1 MAKKDF
7 QSITNPALAFITPE
21 APAPELQ
28 PIKEK
33 PRAKASSTIA
43 TLKHNPAKVELNRY
57 GQESKTKRLNLV
69 VKPSIYKDLENI
81 VKKQKAGG
89 NPYASINGLIND
101 LIEEYLNANK

>member
-21 APAPELQ
+21 APAPEQQ

-33 PRAKASSTIA
+33 RDKVQLAHGQTST
-43 TLKHNPAKVELNRY
+43 LNRY

-69 VKPSIYKDLENI
+69 VKPSIYKDLESI
-81 VKKQKAGG
+81 VKQQKAGG
-89 NPYASINGLIND
+89 NPYASINGIIND
-101 LIEEYLNANK
+101 LIEQYVVNNT

>member
-33 PRAKASSTIA
+33 EGKAQLTKGQQP
-43 TLKHNPAKVELNRY
+43 TFNRY

-69 VKPSIYKDLENI
+69 LKPSTHRALLDI
-81 VKKQKAGG
+81 VKAKAD
-89 NPYASINGLIND
+89 PYISVNSLIND
-101 LIEEYLNANK
+101 LLEQYINDNT

>member
-69 VKPSIYKDLENI
+69 LKPSTHRALLDI
-81 VKKQKAGG
+81 VKAKAD
-89 NPYASINGLIND
+89 PYISVNSLIND
-101 LIEEYLNANK
+101 LLEQYITDNT

>member
-21 APAPELQ
+21 APAPEQQ

-33 PRAKASSTIA
+33 EDKG
-43 TLKHNPAKVELNRY
+43 ELTQGQQPTFNRY

>member
-33 PRAKASSTIA
+33 EGKAHLTKGQHP
-43 TLKHNPAKVELNRY
+43 TFNRY

-69 VKPSIYKDLENI
+69 LKPSTHRALLDI
-81 VKKQKAGG
+81 VKAKAD
-89 NPYASINGLIND
+89 PYISVNSLIND
-101 LIEEYLNANK
+101 LLEQYITDNT

>member
-33 PRAKASSTIA
+33 EGKAQLTKGQHP
-43 TLKHNPAKVELNRY
+43 TFNRY

-69 VKPSIYKDLENI
+69 LKPSTHRALLDI
-81 VKKQKAGG
+81 VKAKAD
-89 NPYASINGLIND
+89 PYISVNSLIND
-101 LIEEYLNANK
+101 LLEQYITDNT